1 MEDGATGRTIHM
13 KFMSQLV
20 KAADE
25 FQKVDWNLYDIRL
38 TRLQLALAGKD
49 DAKKEI
55 LTKRLERLY
64 KQRAKTVWIKK

>member
-1 MEDGATGRTIHM
+1 MADWATGRTIHM

-49 DAKKEI
+49 DAKKQI

-64 KQRAKTVWIKK
+64 RQRAKTVWIKK